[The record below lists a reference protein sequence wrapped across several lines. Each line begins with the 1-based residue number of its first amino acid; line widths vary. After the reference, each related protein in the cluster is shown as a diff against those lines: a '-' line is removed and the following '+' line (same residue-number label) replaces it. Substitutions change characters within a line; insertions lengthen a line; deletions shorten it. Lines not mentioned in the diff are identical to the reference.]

1 MKKELSPGKDL
12 VIENPCKINRSR
24 VPESELARTFY
35 ISKKKQKWEGN
46 HKVCAAFHLIFYFL
60 KFDS

>member
-35 ISKKKQKWEGN
+35 ISKKTEMGRKSQSMCSIPLN
-46 HKVCAAFHLIFYFL
+46 FL
-60 KFDS
+60 FFEI